1 MAVLVNRSTVV
12 AGLRSPRA
20 LVIDIY
26 PNASIPD
33 LSVITA
39 ASLKVWRAN
48 DEIQVWT
55 CSMSNQTADTLTLT
69 HPWVAGEN
77 DIVGE
82 GLRIYPQLTVGADI
96 IESQDVIVTVTR
108 R

>member
-1 MAVLVNRSTVV
+1 MAVLVNRGTVV

-20 LVIDIY
+20 LVIDLV
-26 PNASIPD
+26 PSDSVPD
-33 LSVITA
+33 LSVVTA

-48 DEIQVWT
+48 NEIQDWT
-55 CSMSNQTADTLTLT
+55 CAMSAQTALTLTLT